1 MNDFLSKWGEAA
13 NTSLGFFWMALWA
26 FALGYV
32 ISSCIQVF
40 VTENECKKQWAKRNL
55 RECYWGLFLDL

>member
-40 VTENECKKQWAKRNL
+40 VTEKRMQKTMG
-55 RECYWGLFLDL
+55 EKEKFV